1 MDGKREMIISELFE
15 FAKEKME
22 KEMIYPYVSF
32 VVKNG
37 VIISRGSNR
46 ERETKD
52 VTRQGDVDAIRNA
65 QEALDTGDLS
75 GYSLYSFFEPTILG
89 FDVALWSGIKDFH
102 WCINSSS
109 LPKQYNKIN
118 YNPLSYLNAHPN
130 EITIENGIREE
141 EALKLVEESK
151 QKKLY
156 PDNLL

>member
-1 MDGKREMIISELFE
+1 MDGKNEKIINELFE

-32 VVKNG
+32 VVRNG
-37 VIISRGSNR
+37 VIISRGNNK
-46 ERETKD
+46 ERETRD

-65 QEALDTGDLS
+65 QEALDTGDLT

-89 FDVALWSGIKDFH
+89 FDVALWTGIRDFH

-109 LPKQYNKIN
+109 LPKQYNKLN
-118 YNPLSYLNAHPN
+118 YNPLSYLKDHPK
-130 EITIENGIREE
+130 EITIENGIRET

-151 QKKLY
+151 RKKLY